1 MGKVFA
7 YLLENEPRKA
17 EPVAKQLADGDDPFF
32 RFIGRYLRSIC
43 LLHQGRSVEALSSA
57 EEASRVSAGTFSARA
72 HIVAANLLLERG
84 EPEKALRQAEEARSK
99 GRGNYGE
106 WAGLFYAALA
116 EERRGRTSEADRFA
130 EELRKYAEALPTE
143 KENRRYHHLRGELLL
158 SRGDAP
164 GALVELEKAAATL
177 PAEGSGGP
185 TNVPQHVPVW
195 FSLASAYL
203 AVGDEAHA
211 EECFEKIRSARIERM
226 MWAIPYVR
234 SFYHLAKIHEKRGD
248 TAGAKEHYRQFFEL
262 WKDGDLDRDKVEEA
276 RRALGS

>member
-1 MGKVFA
+1 
-7 YLLENEPRKA
+7 
-17 EPVAKQLADGDDPFF
+17 
-32 RFIGRYLRSIC
+32 
-43 LLHQGRSVEALSSA
+43 
-57 EEASRVSAGTFSARA
+57 
-72 HIVAANLLLERG
+72 
-84 EPEKALRQAEEARSK
+84 
-99 GRGNYGE
+99 
-106 WAGLFYAALA
+106 
-116 EERRGRTSEADRFA
+116 
-130 EELRKYAEALPTE
+130 
-143 KENRRYHHLRGELLL
+143 
-158 SRGDAP
+158 
-164 GALVELEKAAATL
+164 
-177 PAEGSGGP
+177 
-185 TNVPQHVPVW
+185 VPVW